1 MNATD
6 QGPVVD
12 PSAPGMLPCAREGC
26 KQGSY
31 NNNGI
36 VTNIVV
42 VTNNNNNNIII
53 ITVIVVNRDLDGS
66 SYLVLIITMLNKY

>member
-1 MNATD
+1 
-6 QGPVVD
+6 
-12 PSAPGMLPCAREGC
+12 MLPCAREGC

-31 NNNGI
+31 NGI

-42 VTNNNNNNIII
+42 VTNNNNDNIII

-66 SYLVLIITMLNKY
+66 SYLVLIITMLNKYW